1 MRVLIGMTMRNPA
14 KVVVVSI
21 FVLMSAGVILF
32 TGSISKIDPVVAHAQ
47 TAPQATPPASNA
59 ATNSNAA
66 KPAAGDKAIPK
77 EFTLGKD
84 SLSEYGTVDF
94 NHENHAVKTYS
105 PDGKSVVSCAE
116 CHHTDQPKST
126 LKPPLVTSTRDVAL
140 TLASWKS
147 SAQKVNECR
156 SCHFQTDSVPDGKTI
171 PTASYSDAGKTTTKE
186 LNNELAYHINC
197 NTCHDASA
205 KVRPDLIKKAG
216 FATTKDCTICHKPN

>member
-1 MRVLIGMTMRNPA
+1 MRNPA
-14 KVVVVSI
+14 KVVVISI
-21 FVLMSAGVILF
+21 FALTSTSLF
-32 TGSISKIDPVVAHAQ
+32 LSTGPIAKIDPVVAHAQ

-59 ATNSNAA
+59 VTNSNTA
-66 KPAAGDKAIPK
+66 KPAASDKTIPK

-84 SLSEYGTVDF
+84 SLSEYGVVEF
-94 NHENHAVKTYS
+94 NHDNHSSKPYS

-116 CHHTDQPKST
+116 CHHTDQPKSA

-140 TLASWKS
+140 TLAAWKAS
-147 SAQKVNECR
+147 DQKVNECR

-171 PTASYSDAGKTTTKE
+171 PTASYAEGGKTTTKE

-205 KVRPDLIKKAG
+205 KLRPDLIKKTG